1 MTVTLALAFCLPL
14 MLAYGRALV
23 VHETVITQTNRL
35 NSAVV
40 VVCNIRK
47 ASTMKQGG

>member
-1 MTVTLALAFCLPL
+1 MTVTSALAVCLPL

-23 VHETVITQTNRL
+23 GHETAITQINRL
-35 NSAVV
+35 NSAIV